1 MVMFDELLT
10 SSTYFVG
17 DEIWQSLLSA
27 LGMFVSSVAGVLV
40 SILGDATGLFQVGE
54 CNKSNCPGSFYLP
67 ITAAWANIG
76 YMTHADF
83 VYFVWNTSFGLW
95 AALFYAVG
103 ATGALISVAINQP
116 PRTYMWFFLGPP
128 IYAFLVGTPTS
139 VQGVAWRIADKSMD
153 MKDVWRDAE
162 TGLANTALVKD
173 LGIQVG
179 RKDGPS
185 GTYQVAWP
193 MVFLDGLFS
202 EATNNLIRWIGMQ
215 RREGRG
221 GNDSNLFNKDNE
233 QGPYQILANLKWGMV
248 ENIVGVNVKD
258 PDVRD
263 ALATFLTSE
272 CGDWFK
278 KGVNAGAYSAASL
291 SRGSN
296 VPLSVFI
303 DTADPSSSGDND
315 RPQPGDYEKFVHG
328 LDVESIPT
336 PRSMVRLFNAPNLTG
351 SFRQFSTKFSGN
363 QALDSGRVN
372 EIVCS
377 EYLYMIVQA
386 IRWEAGHAY
395 WQLIRSFPKGFGSEA
410 VALKTLFYGWNL
422 RESADAPMLSD
433 ADVKQYAKFL
443 ILVHMFRNEL
453 IIAPQITELSQRF
466 SASEQMRGYTEAY
479 VKQQGSRAKYGELY
493 QWAVMMPHVQ
503 GVLAYL
509 VLIGYPFAAMLM
521 VIPGYWK
528 AFFTWVSFFAW
539 VKLWDVGFA
548 IVHALER
555 SVWAMI
561 GNNSAM
567 ARVGRRLIN
576 TAKLGNGDI
585 NVSCGGGVGEGAAG
599 GGAGGLNDQ
608 QLAELCSVP
617 NVKEAEPL
625 SEDNAWF
632 LLDQSLAVAGSLD
645 LDLSN
650 GYYIYIMAA
659 LYFAVP
665 AVTGQ
670 LVLGAK
676 ASLGGLA
683 TQAMGQ
689 SATEAGG
696 AAKSGTVGENA
707 NRLQTNQASIDQGAR
722 MKSYRQS
729 GFAQQSLDQQ
739 NAAMDTDIRGA
750 EIGGMSRAFEGIGNA
765 AQMTADSQDSNVRQ
779 LQAFGNVPD
788 HVLKAVNAF
797 VPTGGAGMSGA
808 KRPASAAG
816 TGMAARGQR
825 AGGGLTSAFAGDGD
839 SDATGVGSSAPGSGS
854 SGASPGSAPSPSSSS
869 GGGSGSGLGDGGVI
883 GSNAVGKANAL
894 WGAADGI
901 AEWGLFSHANMLKQ
915 RALGHRARGAAA
927 GLNLN
932 YDKSAQELFKGG
944 YQASG
949 QRMGGYSDFEAASAA
964 WDAKA
969 QFSNLSGLFGVY
981 GGNPGSLGPGQKPG
995 DMMSFALS
1003 GGLGSDARDA
1013 ARYPGSSYFWA
1024 AGTRMA
1030 KGKQQYGGGAAYGNF
1045 FRPMSVGYTMGGAWG
1060 ALANKG
1066 DANSPTNEL
1075 SIVAGMI
1082 GGSNQL
1088 LGSLGKNLTSIG
1100 NSAASFVEG
1109 VEDGRRE
1116 TVTPGDHTGAL
1127 SRMGSQVSQ
1136 QVEAG
1141 RKQFEKAKSMT
1152 MNTE

>member
-765 AQMTADSQDSNVRQ
+765 AQMTADSQSSNSSEW
-779 LQAFGNVPD
+779 QAYMGMPA
-788 HVLKAVNAF
+788 AVA
-797 VPTGGAGMSGA
+797 GAAERIAEGT
-808 KRPASAAG
+808 RSARMG
-816 TGMAARGQR
+816 STPRGQ
-825 AGGGLTSAFAGDGD
+825 
-839 SDATGVGSSAPGSGS
+839 SGS
-854 SGASPGSAPSPSSSS
+854 SKTRANGAAAVGGTGFGAAFQGDSEGGGNGGSNGGDDGSQDGTAGVGFQSQLGQGGSVNPTQLFTVINEMFKV
-869 GGGSGSGLGDGGVI
+869 GGSGGQYGL
-883 GSNAVGKANAL
+883 A
-894 WGAADGI
+894 
-901 AEWGLFSHANMLKQ
+901 SHGNMLRQ
-915 RALGHRARGAAA
+915 RALGHRASGGAA
-927 GLNLN
+927 GLNLG
-932 YDKSAQELFKGG
+932 YDKAAQDLYKGG
-944 YQASG
+944 HQAYG
-949 QRMGGYSDFEAASAA
+949 QRMGGYADYEAASAA

-995 DMMSFALS
+995 DQMSFAL
-1003 GGLGSDARDA
+1003 GGDLGSDARSA

-1024 AGTRMA
+1024 AGSRMA
-1030 KGKQQYGGGAAYGNF
+1030 EGKKRHGGAPVYGNF
-1045 FRPMSVGYTMGGAWG
+1045 FKPTSLAYTAGGAIG
-1060 ALANKG
+1060 AAGDKHRDLVTSLTNGDGLAN
-1066 DANSPTNEL
+1066 
-1075 SIVAGMI
+1075 
-1082 GGSNQL
+1082 
-1088 LGSLGKNLTSIG
+1088 
-1100 NSAASFVEG
+1100 FVEG
-1109 VEDGRRE
+1109 VSDGWNNR
-1116 TVTPGDHTGAL
+1116 VTPGDPSGAGARVNETIKATTSNIIEEL
-1127 SRMGSQVSQ
+1127 SNNLKPVDTN
-1136 QVEAG
+1136 
-1141 RKQFEKAKSMT
+1141 K
-1152 MNTE
+1152 